1 MINCATCQKAPRG
14 FTKKIGHDR
23 FLKREL
29 ANLHYERGDD
39 LIQVLLFL
47 LLSGAAF
54 TDLYKDKIYN
64 FWVIPG
70 LLAGI
75 VFAAFGGIDPLIN
88 SLAAVITAFA
98 LLIPVYL
105 FKGIAAGDVK
115 LSMAAASFLSVQDT
129 VSSIIIAFLVAG
141 VISLAVL
148 IIKRNKKHK
157 IHFAVPVLVSVLFT
171 LGGVV

>member
-1 MINCATCQKAPRG
+1 M
-14 FTKKIGHDR
+14 
-23 FLKREL
+23 
-29 ANLHYERGDD
+29 
-39 LIQVLLFL
+39 
-47 LLSGAAF
+47 
-54 TDLYKDKIYN
+54 
-64 FWVIPG
+64 
-70 LLAGI
+70 
-75 VFAAFGGIDPLIN
+75 
-88 SLAAVITAFA
+88 ITAFA

-129 VSSIIIAFLVAG
+129 VSSIIIAFLIAG